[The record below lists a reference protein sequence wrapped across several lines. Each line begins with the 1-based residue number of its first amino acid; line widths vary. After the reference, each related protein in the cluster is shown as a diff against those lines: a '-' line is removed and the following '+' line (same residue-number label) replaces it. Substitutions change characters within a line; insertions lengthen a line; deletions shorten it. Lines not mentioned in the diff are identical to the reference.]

1 LTDQVGVTEAPDMSA
16 LSGALKEIRHVLA
29 EQLERR
35 GVGIG
40 GEDEASE
47 IMEGTTTGAA
57 ATGQRMI
64 VGEIASREDVI
75 RTLDKICDYYKR
87 YEPSSPVPFMLKR
100 AKKLVTMDFVELL
113 RDLAPN
119 ATEQTDLIF
128 GLQPEE
134 TE

>member
-1 LTDQVGVTEAPDMSA
+1 MSA
-16 LSGALKEIRHVLA
+16 LAGVLKEIRHVLV

-35 GVGIG
+35 GVGMG
-40 GEDEASE
+40 GEDEAGE
-47 IMEGTTTGAA
+47 IMEGATATGAPA
-57 ATGQRMI
+57 AGQRMI

-75 RTLDKICDYYKR
+75 RTLDKICEYYKR

-100 AKKLVTMDFVELL
+100 AKKLVAMDFVELL

-134 TE
+134 ME

>member
-1 LTDQVGVTEAPDMSA
+1 MFSKVLIANR
-16 LSGALKEIRHVLA
+16 GA
-29 EQLERR
+29 
-35 GVGIG
+35 
-40 GEDEASE
+40 
-47 IMEGTTTGAA
+47 
-57 ATGQRMI
+57 
-64 VGEIASREDVI
+64 IACRVI